1 MIKSKNK
8 DKMKILDCTLRDG
21 GYYTNWDF
29 DKSIVDAYIEA
40 SNILPIDYLE
50 VGYRNNSSKEYMG
63 KYGYCPIYELE
74 DLRKKSRKKLVVM
87 INEKNVRP
95 SDLDKL
101 LIPIKGLVDMI
112 RIAIDPKNFDRAVLL
127 AEAVKKEGFEVGFNT
142 MYMSKWKDYE
152 GFFSKLKNINEIADL
167 FCMLDS
173 YGGISPAD
181 ISEILHI
188 VRENTSCPIGF
199 HGHNNLE
206 MGLINTLTAIEL
218 GVDYVDATIL
228 GMGRGAGNLKM
239 ELLLTY
245 LNKHKDLHVDF
256 NILGDVISSFM
267 PLFCKYE
274 WGTNLPYMLSG
285 ANSLP
290 QKDVMEWVSNR
301 VYSFNS
307 IVRALDNRKDKL
319 VDNAKY
325 PLLSVKHCDNVVIV
339 GGGENAVCHKEG
351 IKEFISNHSSVAV
364 IFATARNASHYM
376 DLSCEQFYC
385 LIGSEG
391 KRLLRI
397 IGSKPLNGICVLPPY
412 PRMMGTDVP
421 LFIQPNTYELKKMD
435 FSNPSCRDSCTA
447 IALQTALAF
456 HPNNVYLV
464 GYDGYPG
471 AVLSEK
477 EVTLTTENR
486 ELFMECESLL
496 GKPLVSLTPSLYKEL
511 NVESIYQ
518 YI

>member
-167 FCMLDS
+167 FCMVDS

-218 GVDYVDATIL
+218 G
-228 GMGRGAGNLKM
+228 
-239 ELLLTY
+239 
-245 LNKHKDLHVDF
+245 
-256 NILGDVISSFM
+256 
-267 PLFCKYE
+267 
-274 WGTNLPYMLSG
+274 
-285 ANSLP
+285 
-290 QKDVMEWVSNR
+290 
-301 VYSFNS
+301 
-307 IVRALDNRKDKL
+307 
-319 VDNAKY
+319 
-325 PLLSVKHCDNVVIV
+325 
-339 GGGENAVCHKEG
+339 
-351 IKEFISNHSSVAV
+351 
-364 IFATARNASHYM
+364 
-376 DLSCEQFYC
+376 
-385 LIGSEG
+385 
-391 KRLLRI
+391 
-397 IGSKPLNGICVLPPY
+397 
-412 PRMMGTDVP
+412 
-421 LFIQPNTYELKKMD
+421 
-435 FSNPSCRDSCTA
+435 
-447 IALQTALAF
+447 
-456 HPNNVYLV
+456 
-464 GYDGYPG
+464 
-471 AVLSEK
+471 
-477 EVTLTTENR
+477 
-486 ELFMECESLL
+486 
-496 GKPLVSLTPSLYKEL
+496 LY
-511 NVESIYQ
+511 
-518 YI
+518 